1 MKRHLVAHDALF
13 SRSRRIRAPRGG
25 WLDRNGNHVPD
36 AADELLIDIF
46 VPGTNRR
53 VFDFSEAEFVRGESL
68 PAASL
73 TPTADL
79 PAARC
84 AYQKFH
90 IDDLATGTD
99 VSVTDGMTFS
109 PDGAKVA
116 IPLLVKG
123 KSQIFVLGA
132 DGRRRTA

>member
-1 MKRHLVAHDALF
+1 M
-13 SRSRRIRAPRGG
+13 
-25 WLDRNGNHVPD
+25 PD

-53 VFDFSEAEFVRGESL
+53 VFDFWEAEFVRGESL

-90 IDDLATGTD
+90 IDDVATGTD
-99 VSVTDGMTFS
+99 VGVTDGMTFS

-123 KSQIFVLGA
+123 KSQISFSAPTGA
-132 DGRRRTA
+132 GKTA